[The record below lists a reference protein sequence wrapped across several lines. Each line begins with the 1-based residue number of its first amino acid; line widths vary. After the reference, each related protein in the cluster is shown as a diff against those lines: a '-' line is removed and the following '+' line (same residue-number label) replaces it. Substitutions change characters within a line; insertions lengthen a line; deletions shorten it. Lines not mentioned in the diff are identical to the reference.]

1 MLSWITTA
9 QIAAMNVHKPVL
21 NLPRHSAAAGM
32 ALRAPIRLVRL
43 EVLLRSRLMLRRQL
57 IATFRESHQA

>member
-1 MLSWITTA
+1 MLSLITTA

-32 ALRAPIRLVRL
+32 ALPAPIRLVRL
-43 EVLLRSRLMLRRQL
+43 EVLLRSRLMLRK
-57 IATFRESHQA
+57 